1 MSGQK
6 QRTTFAK
13 QQRERARMEKA
24 AEKRKRR
31 EERKLGIEE
40 PAGDGRLHSDVIDP
54 NDPYTWRSTSRA
66 GASSPSTTLLVDRGR
81 VIRTV
86 PVQTKEIRWLQA
98 L

>member
-1 MSGQK
+1 MGGVSGQK

-40 PAGDGRLHSDVIDP
+40 PAGDAAPASDVIDP
-54 NDPYTWRSTSRA
+54 NDPY
-66 GASSPSTTLLVDRGR
+66 
-81 VIRTV
+81 
-86 PVQTKEIRWLQA
+86 A
-98 L
+98 LAKYFAREAE